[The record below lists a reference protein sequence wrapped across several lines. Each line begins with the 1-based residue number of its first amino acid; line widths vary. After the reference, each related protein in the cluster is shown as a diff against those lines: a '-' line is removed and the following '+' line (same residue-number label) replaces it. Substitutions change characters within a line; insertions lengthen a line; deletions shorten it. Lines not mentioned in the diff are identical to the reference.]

1 MSTQPKRGVVYVSW
15 GNKVADELARSRR
28 SLAEWH
34 PELPVHEIRLP
45 DHSSLLDKPAMFE
58 RSPFE
63 STLFLDTDTVV
74 LDRLDFGFEKAEKYG
89 LACCICESPWARRF
103 GDLHGD
109 IVEYNT
115 GVLFFTR
122 AAKPVFDC
130 WDRVGRAVD
139 SSILFH
145 VGGQL
150 RRMPHN
156 DQAGFALA
164 IEETGFNPFVL
175 PLNWNLRP
183 AWQRMFAGPVKVWH
197 DRTEVPASV
206 QMWNERQRHAAAI
219 IGFHQL
225 R

>member
-1 MSTQPKRGVVYVSW
+1 MKDSPKRGIVYVYW
-15 GNKVADELARSRR
+15 GDKIRGELERSRR

-45 DHSSLLDKPAMFE
+45 DNASLLDKPAMFE

-74 LDRLDFGFEKAEKYG
+74 LDRLDFGFEKAERHG

-115 GVLFFTR
+115 GVLFFTH
-122 AAKPVFDC
+122 AARPVFER
-130 WDRVGRAVD
+130 WETVGRTVD

-145 VGGQL
+145 VGNEL
-150 RRMPHN
+150 RRMSNN
-156 DQAGFALA
+156 DQAGFAVA
-164 IEETGFNPFVL
+164 IEETGFNPYVL

-183 AWQRMFAGPVKVWH
+183 AWQRAFAGPVKIWH
-197 DRTEVPASV
+197 DRGEVPESLLA
-206 QMWNERQRHAAAI
+206 WNERQRHEAAI

-225 R
+225 G

>member
-1 MSTQPKRGVVYVSW
+1 MSTPPKRGVVYVYW
-15 GNKVADELARSRR
+15 GSKVADELARSRR

-74 LDRLDFGFEKAEKYG
+74 LDRLDFGFEKAERHG
-89 LACCICESPWARRF
+89 LACCICESPWARRY
-103 GDLHGD
+103 GDLYGD

-122 AAKPVFDC
+122 AAKPVFEC
-130 WDRVGRAVD
+130 WDRVGRTVD

-183 AWQRMFAGPVKVWH
+183 AWQQMFAGPVKVWH
-197 DRTEVPASV
+197 DRTEVPASMH
-206 QMWNERQRHAAAI
+206 MWNESQRHDASI